1 MATTATFFRSGS
13 TAADARQQ
21 VCTDYDP
28 FELRALPNDH
38 IFFYSKRIDNSHM
51 VRQANPAAA
60 QESWSA
66 VGGVAILLMLGSSI
80 IAPHVASVLA
90 GYKLESLKQRSQSLV
105 DQRRDLE
112 VREATLLSPAR
123 LIELAGARN
132 RALSLFINRHSIR
145 SFNGWGDDF
154 GERLCTEFA
163 KSQKRGVHH
172 SRYKR
177 RHDSSNGNHSL

>member
-1 MATTATFFRSGS
+1 MATMAAFFRSGS

-21 VCTDYDP
+21 VCADYDP

-66 VGGVAILLMLGSSI
+66 LGAVAILLMLGSSI

-90 GYKLESLKQRSQSLV
+90 GYQLESLKQRSHSLV
-105 DQRRDLE
+105 DQRRELE
-112 VREATLLSPAR
+112 VREAALLSPAR

-132 RALSLFINRHSIR
+132 LGSPAIDQVVHLDGLASDVSVASVRAVSLVSGR
-145 SFNGWGDDF
+145 
-154 GERLCTEFA
+154 
-163 KSQKRGVHH
+163 
-172 SRYKR
+172 
-177 RHDSSNGNHSL
+177 

>member
-1 MATTATFFRSGS
+1 MATMATFFRSSS

-21 VCTDYDP
+21 VGADYDP

-66 VGGVAILLMLGSSI
+66 VGAVAILLMLGSSI

-90 GYKLESLKQRSQSLV
+90 GYQLESLKQRSQSLV
-105 DQRRDLE
+105 DQRRELE
-112 VREATLLSPAR
+112 VREAVLLSPAR
-123 LIELAGARN
+123 LIELAVARN
-132 RALSLFINRHSIR
+132 LGSPAVDQVVHLDGLASDVSVASARAVSLVS
-145 SFNGWGDDF
+145 G
-154 GERLCTEFA
+154 
-163 KSQKRGVHH
+163 Q
-172 SRYKR
+172 
-177 RHDSSNGNHSL
+177 